1 MNDDGDDKIAADAI
15 DGATKGGL
23 LASAASIT
31 SGIAVAST
39 PVKLLGLIT
48 LGTTTAIS
56 WPVVA
61 ALGAAGAVIGGAS
74 AAMIEG
80 KRQDEIR
87 KEFARLMKK
96 P

>member
-1 MNDDGDDKIAADAI
+1 MNDGADKIAAEAI

-61 ALGAAGAVIGGAS
+61 ALGVVGAIVGGAS
-74 AAMIEG
+74 AAMIES
-80 KRQDEIR
+80 KRQDQIR
-87 KEFARLMKK
+87 KEFAKLMKK

>member
-1 MNDDGDDKIAADAI
+1 MNDEDGKIVAEAI

-23 LASAASIT
+23 VASAASIT
-31 SGIAVAST
+31 SGIAVAAT

-56 WPVVA
+56 WPLVA
-61 ALGAAGAVIGGAS
+61 ALGAAGALIGGVS

-87 KEFARLMKK
+87 KEFARLMKET
-96 P
+96 